1 MSDTFN
7 LLLTQVERKK
17 LKFVKDDFKLKIYEV
32 VNDFFPSLNKEDLK
46 VLQILT
52 TFTVDIISF
61 NYDFNSLDDTYQ
73 KQWMQNN
80 NQDIKGVILL
90 LLPFIDDK
98 NNSFLLKKI
107 KDLNHLLYAYGGNNI
122 PGHILDLEREKIKSS
137 YFEYGNMG
145 IGLIKPA
152 AILKVGGKENLLEL
166 YDKTGNEKLIYT
178 TIHHNFMGLLQTL
191 EIINGKTYINWVN
204 ISPIN
209 LSEYSKST
217 IFKRT
222 VSKLDDLLNGL
233 KSNITN
239 DKTIGSF
246 LSKNLIDYG
255 GLWFGDI
262 YNILRTRFYED
273 AKTIKWLIF
282 AYETSD
288 TNKIYLIQGLNKM
301 FDINKILN
309 SQFNSWEDMSV
320 LEQLNFEN
328 KIVGTLDNLNKNQNI
343 NGKINLDYEILKYT
357 FIYLFSNYSD
367 SRAINNKVSN
377 KFVLNSEQTV
387 QDEEDDFTKKDLEQ
401 IKEISNQDILNC
413 LEYIIKN
420 HLKHLWTFLK
430 EYLNK
435 FEGSAYGKFL
445 ILRDNKGKS
454 ISDTYYYWKPN
465 DTIDITK
472 MNNIKDRLNLKN
484 IYNIAKSLSHNVVK
498 SPGATSKNKDEW
510 TLNDKN
516 YISFNNENKLKF
528 FNRINN
534 LENKNNWI
542 NLKGNFKRQFID
554 YSSGTYDRF
563 IDNILSGFSQGY
575 IYLIFEELIYTG
587 ILNKFTPNLNIT
599 DKQTL
604 PQDTRAM
611 KSQRNQLIKD
621 LFTNNKQWL
630 ESYYY
635 LTNQQFK
642 YLGKMRLDKSKI
654 SNPNNKYDE
663 MIYFDIIPKDHE
675 WPVFYAM
682 DWISQLSFFQ
692 HYIFHQ
698 VMYVTGATGQG
709 KSTQVPKLL
718 LYAMKCIDY
727 KSDGKVIC
735 TQPRVP
741 PTIGNATRISEELGV
756 PIELT
761 INTSTIKMKTDNFY
775 VQFKHQKEAHV
786 SSLEN
791 FNSLKIV
798 TDGTLLA
805 ELQSNPTLK
814 KNFNNKLINSNV
826 YDIVIVDEAHE
837 HNTNMDII
845 IALSKQACYVNN
857 QVRLIVVSATMDD
870 DEPIYRRYFYN
881 INDKLLFPIKYPI
894 AHPFLASIDFLPLPK
909 FMDRRYH
916 ISPPG
921 ATTQYRVDEFYLEF
935 EPIVQNPD
943 NSINE
948 QKTAEN
954 AQTLGYEKIIEICNK
969 SISGEIL
976 FFANGKGEIIKAV
989 KYLNSVLPPGDI
1001 ALPYFAE
1008 MNETYKNIISKINLK
1023 ITTIRNKREKIHEE
1037 WGVDFIED
1045 LSVPLGVY
1053 RRSIIIATNVAE
1065 ASVTIPNLVY
1075 VVDNGYAKVNAFKP
1089 ELSISKLGVEKIS
1102 ESSRVQ
1108 RRGRVGR
1115 IGDGTVYYMYRK
1127 DSRKFIK
1134 PKYKITQDD
1143 VKLTFLKLLGMK
1155 EFEKINVPNKEYYN
1169 KLIVSKLNNPNIF
1182 KTYGTEPDK
1191 THYTQTSGL
1200 NNIIIQNYYIN
1211 NEKPAFIY
1219 FIDKEDYFI
1228 DKENNENN
1236 FMLSEFFMLND
1247 GQIFENVLDM
1257 DGSFYLIHP
1266 FENSIKRNILNNII
1280 EYNKKPS
1287 NSIKPSAFKF
1297 ILNSLQSQS
1306 LIVDANKHLY
1316 NTPANIITPNF
1327 LFVKSELG
1335 AQIGGLELSIS
1346 DAITLI
1352 SASAM
1357 GCLTEVYEIK
1367 IFIEVIGSL
1376 GSLVNPTCT
1385 WKKFKEIYGNIKSDL
1400 IFAHNL
1406 INKLKKNFSDL
1417 FVFNIY
1423 TPHFES
1429 LLKQHYQSINYK
1441 FKKLLSQNII
1451 EAPADYDVNLW
1462 NKLIKL
1468 KNAGNLEKDI
1478 GTVLRTDKSP
1488 LQIISDNI
1496 EKNREKII
1504 EWANRHYFNGELL
1517 INFINKLGEYY
1528 MEMSI
1533 INNNPVLEWAKNFNS
1548 NFSKYLNEYTI
1559 DEKIIRSFLFGKQYQ
1574 FTFRHNHNINLM
1586 QTIMNYDIFIANI
1599 TKNRFG
1605 EEESLVTSPSNFY
1618 FYYNYLEDE
1627 KIMAETK
1634 QAGIKVSWISHINP
1648 EWLVPTF
1655 PLFFNPT
1662 FNDVIMR
1669 FYSNDDSTIEFLNSQ
1684 TFKKISKQI
1693 ANNWNQ
1699 SSNIWDDEKTPI
1711 LREFYRSVTKI
1722 ISYGKT

>member
-7 LLLTQVERKK
+7 LLLTQVEKTK
-17 LKFVKDDFKLKIYEV
+17 LKFVNTEFKNKINVV
-32 VNDFFPSLNKEDLK
+32 VNDFFPNLNKEDLK

-52 TFTVDIISF
+52 TYTVDIISF
-61 NYDFNSLDDTYQ
+61 KYNFKSSDDDYIQ
-73 KQWMQNN
+73 QWMQNN
-80 NQDIKGVILL
+80 NRDIKGVILL

-98 NNSFLLKKI
+98 DNGVLLKKI
-107 KDLNHLLYAYGGNNI
+107 QDLNHLLYAYGGENV
-122 PGHILDLEREKIKSS
+122 PAHILDLEREKIKSS

-152 AILKVGGKENLLEL
+152 QILALSKKEILLEL
-166 YDKTGNEKLIYT
+166 FDKNNNGEKLIYT
-178 TIHHNFMGLLQTL
+178 IIHHNFIGLLQTL

-209 LSEYSKST
+209 LSEYFTST
-217 IFKRT
+217 IFTRT
-222 VSKLDDLLNGL
+222 VSRLNEL
-233 KSNITN
+233 KSNVS
-239 DKTIGSF
+239 DEKTLGKF
-246 LSKNLIDYG
+246 LSSNLINYG

-262 YNILRTRFYED
+262 YNILRTRFYQD
-273 AKTIKWLIF
+273 AKISKWLIF

-309 SQFNSWEDMSV
+309 NQYNSWEDMSII
-320 LEQLNFEN
+320 EQIYFTN
-328 KIVGTLDNLNKNQNI
+328 KINDTIDNLKKTQAI
-343 NGKINLDYEILKYT
+343 NGKITLDYEILKYT
-357 FIYLFSNYSD
+357 FIYLFSNYTHSEQIYHTD
-367 SRAINNKVSN
+367 FD
-377 KFVLNSEQTV
+377 KFVLKSEQT
-387 QDEEDDFTKKDLEQ
+387 QTDEEKDDFSKKDLEK

-413 LEYIIKN
+413 LEYIKLN
-420 HLKHLWTFLK
+420 HLNHLWNFIK
-430 EYLNK
+430 ESLIQ

-445 ILRDNKGKS
+445 ISRNDKEKT
-454 ISDTYYYWKPN
+454 ISTMYYWEPLGN
-465 DTIDITK
+465 IDATERDK
-472 MNNIKDRLNLKN
+472 VRNKLNLKN
-484 IYNIAKSLSHNVVK
+484 IYNIAKSLSH
-498 SPGATSKNKDEW
+498 KNMKEW
-510 TLNDKN
+510 ILNDKN
-516 YISFNNENKLKF
+516 YITFNNENKLSF

-534 LENKNNWI
+534 RENKSNWI
-542 NLKGNFKRQFID
+542 SLKGNLQRQFID
-554 YSSGTYDRF
+554 YSYSYDTV
-563 IDNILSGFSQGY
+563 IDNILTGFSQGY
-575 IYLIFEELIYTG
+575 IYLIFEELICTG

-599 DKQTL
+599 NKQLL
-604 PQDTRAM
+604 PQDTSAM
-611 KSQRNQLIKD
+611 KSQRNQLINM
-621 LFTNNKQWL
+621 LFKNNKQWL
-630 ESYYY
+630 DSYYY

-654 SNPNNKYDE
+654 SNPNDKYDE
-663 MIYFDIIPKDHE
+663 MTYFEIIPKDHE

-682 DWISQLSFFQ
+682 DWISQISFFQ

-727 KSDGKVIC
+727 KSNGKVIC
-735 TQPRVP
+735 TQPRIP
-741 PTIGNATRISEELGV
+741 PTVGNATRISEELGV

-761 INTSTIKMKTDNFY
+761 INTSTVKMKTNNFY
-775 VQFKHQKEAHV
+775 VQFKHQNEAHTI
-786 SSLEN
+786 SSEN
-791 FNSLKIV
+791 INSLKIV

-894 AHPFLASIDFLPLPK
+894 VHPFLGLTKFLPLPK

-921 ATTQYRVDEFYLEF
+921 ATTQYRVDEYYLEY

-943 NSINE
+943 NSVNE

-954 AQTLGYEKIIEICNK
+954 AQKLGYEKIIEICTK
-969 SISGEIL
+969 SVGGEIL
-976 FFANGKGEIIKAV
+976 FFANGKGEILEAV
-989 KYLNSVLPPGDI
+989 KYLNSVLPTGNI

-1008 MNETYKNIISKINLK
+1008 MNETYKNIIGKINLK
-1023 ITTIRNKREKIHEE
+1023 IATIRNRRDRIHEE
-1037 WGVDFIED
+1037 WGVNFIED

-1053 RRSIIIATNVAE
+1053 KRSIIIATNVAE

-1075 VVDNGYAKVNAFKP
+1075 VVDNGYAKVNSFKP
-1089 ELSISKLGVEKIS
+1089 ELSIAKLGVEKIS

-1143 VKLTFLKLLGMK
+1143 VNLTFLKLLGTK
-1155 EFEKINVPNKEYYN
+1155 EYGKINTHNKYYYD
-1169 KLIVSKLNNPNIF
+1169 KLIVSNLKNPNIF
-1182 KTYGTEPDK
+1182 RTYANEPDK
-1191 THYTQTSGL
+1191 NHYMHESDL
-1200 NNIIIQNYYIN
+1200 DKIIMQNYYLN
-1211 NEKPAFIY
+1211 NEKPSLIY
-1219 FIDKEDYFI
+1219 FFDKDDYIIDSND
-1228 DKENNENN
+1228 NENN
-1236 FMLSEFFMLND
+1236 LMFGEFFMFND

-1257 DGSFYLIHP
+1257 TGSFYLIHP
-1266 FENSIKRNILNNII
+1266 FENSIKRNVLNDII
-1280 EYNKKPS
+1280 EFNKKPG
-1287 NSIKPSAFKF
+1287 NNIKPSAFKF

-1306 LIVDANKHLY
+1306 LIVDANNHLY
-1316 NTPANIITPNF
+1316 NTPSNIITPDF

-1335 AQIGGLELSIS
+1335 AQVCGLEFTIA

-1367 IFIEVIGSL
+1367 IFIEVVGSL
-1376 GSLVNPTCT
+1376 SSLVNKNCT
-1385 WKKFKEIYGNIKSDL
+1385 WKKFREIYGNINSDL
-1400 IFAHNL
+1400 IFAYNV
-1406 INKLKKNFSDL
+1406 IKKLKKNFAHL
-1417 FVFNIY
+1417 YVFNMF

-1429 LLKQHYQSINYK
+1429 LLKQHYQSVLDK
-1441 FKKLLSQNII
+1441 FKLLSENFK
-1451 EAPADYDVNLW
+1451 EPPSGYDVDLW
-1462 NKLIKL
+1462 NKLIKQ
-1468 KNAGNLEKDI
+1468 KNAGTLEKDI
-1478 GTVLRTDKSP
+1478 ETTLRTDKST
-1488 LQIISDNI
+1488 LQIII
-1496 EKNREKII
+1496 ENVLRNSNSIE
-1504 EWANRHYFNGELL
+1504 EWADRHYFNGNIL
-1517 INFINKLGEYY
+1517 INFIIKLGEYNL
-1528 MEMSI
+1528 EKQI
-1533 INNNPVLEWAKNFNS
+1533 LNNNPVLEWGKNFNS
-1548 NFSKYLNEYTI
+1548 NYSKYLTEHTI
-1559 DEKIIRSFLFGKQYQ
+1559 DEKIIRAFLFGKQYQ
-1574 FTFRHNHNINLM
+1574 FTFKHNHNNNLV
-1586 QTIMNYDIFIANI
+1586 QTIMNYDVFISNI

-1605 EEESLVTSPSNFY
+1605 EEETLVKLPSNFY
-1618 FYYNYLEDE
+1618 FYYNYKEDE
-1627 KIMAETK
+1627 KIKMKTN
-1634 QAGIKVSWISHINP
+1634 QTGIKVSWISHINA

-1662 FNDVIMR
+1662 FNDVILR
-1669 FYSNDDSTIEFLNSQ
+1669 ISSNDESTIEFINSQ

-1693 ANNWNQ
+1693 GNSWNQ
-1699 SSNIWDDEKTPI
+1699 NCNIWDDENTPI
-1711 LREFYRSVTKI
+1711 LRDFYRNVTKI
-1722 ISYGKT
+1722 ISYGKN

>member
-7 LLLTQVERKK
+7 LLLTQVEKTK
-17 LKFVKDDFKLKIYEV
+17 LKFVNQEFKNKIYEV
-32 VNDFFPSLNKEDLK
+32 VNDFFPNLNKEDLK
-46 VLQILT
+46 VLQVLS

-61 NYDFNSLDDTYQ
+61 KYNFEIADENYLQ
-73 KQWMQNN
+73 QWQQNN
-80 NQDIKGVILL
+80 NRDIKGVILL

-98 NNSFLLKKI
+98 DNGFLLKKI
-107 KDLNHLLYAYGGNNI
+107 RDLNYLLYAFGGENI
-122 PGHILDLEREKIKSS
+122 PMHILNLEREKIKSS

-145 IGLIKPA
+145 IGLIKPVQV
-152 AILKVGGKENLLEL
+152 LEKLGSESLLEL
-166 YDKTGNEKLIYT
+166 YNKSNNEKLIYT
-178 TIHHNFMGLLQTL
+178 VIHHNFIGLLQTL

-209 LSEYSKST
+209 LSEYFTST

-222 VSKLDDLLNGL
+222 INRLDEL
-233 KSNITN
+233 KSNIS
-239 DKTIGSF
+239 DERILSKF

-273 AKTIKWLIF
+273 AKISKWLIF

-301 FDINKILN
+301 FNINKIIN
-309 SQFNSWEDMSV
+309 SQFNSWEDMIDV
-320 LEQLNFEN
+320 EKVYFEN
-328 KIVGTLDNLNKNQNI
+328 KIINVLDNLKQNQPI
-343 NGKINLDYEILKYT
+343 NEKIKLDYEILKYT
-357 FIYLFSNYSD
+357 FIYLFSNYS
-367 SRAINNKVSN
+367 NKEEIYDKVWD
-377 KFVLNSEQTV
+377 KFVLKSE
-387 QDEEDDFTKKDLEQ
+387 QDEETDDFTKSDLKK
-401 IKEISNQDILNC
+401 IKEISNQDILDC
-413 LEYIIKN
+413 LNYINQNKIN
-420 HLKHLWTFLK
+420 HLWNFLK
-430 EYLNK
+430 ESLNL
-435 FEGSAYGKFL
+435 FEGTAYSKFL
-445 ILRDNKGKS
+445 ISRNANGKS
-454 ISDTYYYWKPN
+454 ITNMYYWQPIG
-465 DTIDITK
+465 TIDDSERDK
-472 MNNIKDRLNLKN
+472 IKNKLNLKN
-484 IYNIAKSLSHNVVK
+484 IYNIAKSLSHK
-498 SPGATSKNKDEW
+498 STKEW
-510 TLNDKN
+510 IANDKN

-542 NLKGNFKRQFID
+542 SLKGNLQRQFID
-554 YSSGTYDRF
+554 YSYSYNTL
-563 IDNILSGFSQGY
+563 IDNILLGFSQGY
-575 IYLIFEELIYTG
+575 IYLIFEELICTG

-599 DKQTL
+599 NKQLL
-604 PQDTRAM
+604 PQDTGAM
-611 KSQRNQLIKD
+611 KSRRNQLIKS
-621 LFTNNKQWL
+621 LFDNNKQWL

-682 DWISQLSFFQ
+682 DWISQISFFQ

-741 PTIGNATRISEELGV
+741 PTVGNATRISDELGI

-761 INTSTIKMKTDNFY
+761 INTSTVKMKTDNFY
-775 VQFKHQKEAHV
+775 VQFKHQKEEHTV
-786 SSLEN
+786 SGAN

-894 AHPFLASIDFLPLPK
+894 SHPFLMSTNFLPLPK

-921 ATTQYRVDEFYLEF
+921 ATTQYRVDEYYLEY
-935 EPIVQNPD
+935 EPIVQNTD
-943 NSINE
+943 NSINN

-954 AQTLGYEKIIEICNK
+954 AQKLGYEKIIEICNK
-969 SISGEIL
+969 SVSGEIL
-976 FFANGKGEIIKAV
+976 FFANGKGEILEAV
-989 KYLNSVLPPGDI
+989 RYLNSVLPIGNI

-1023 ITTIRNKREKIHEE
+1023 ISTIRNKRDRIHEE
-1037 WGVDFIED
+1037 WGIDFVED

-1053 RRSIIIATNVAE
+1053 KRSIIIATNVAE

-1075 VVDNGYAKVNAFKP
+1075 VVDNGYAKVNTFKP
-1089 ELSISKLGVEKIS
+1089 ELSVSKLGVEKIS

-1115 IGDGTVYYMYRK
+1115 VGDGTVYYMYKK

-1143 VKLTFLKLLGMK
+1143 VNLTFLTLLGTK
-1155 EFEKINVPNKEYYN
+1155 EFDKINISNKNYYD
-1169 KLIVSKLNNPNIF
+1169 KLIVSNLKNPNIF
-1182 KTYGTEPDK
+1182 KTYGIKSDNN
-1191 THYTQTSGL
+1191 HYVESSGL
-1200 NNIIIQNYYIN
+1200 NNIIIQNYYLN
-1211 NEKPAFIY
+1211 NEIPASIY
-1219 FIDKEDYFI
+1219 FLDKGDYAIDI
-1228 DKENNENN
+1228 DNNENN
-1236 FMLSEFFMLND
+1236 LMFSEFFMFSD

-1257 DGSFYLIHP
+1257 TGSFYLIHP
-1266 FENSIKRNILNNII
+1266 FENSIKRNVLNDII
-1280 EYNKKPS
+1280 EFNTKPS
-1287 NSIKPSAFKF
+1287 NNIKPSAFKF

-1306 LIVDANKHLY
+1306 LIIDANKHLY
-1316 NTPANIITPNF
+1316 NTPTNIITPDF

-1335 AQIGGLELSIS
+1335 AQLCGLEHTIS

-1367 IFIEVIGSL
+1367 IFIEVVGSL
-1376 GSLVNPTCT
+1376 GSLVNQNCT
-1385 WKKFKEIYGNIKSDL
+1385 WKKFRATYGNINSDL
-1400 IFAHNL
+1400 VFAYN
-1406 INKLKKNFSDL
+1406 IIKKLKKNFSDL

-1429 LLKQHYQSINYK
+1429 LLVQHYQSILNK
-1441 FKKLLSQNII
+1441 FKQFLIQGFTEPPGN
-1451 EAPADYDVNLW
+1451 YDVNLW

-1468 KNAGNLEKDI
+1468 KKTGTLEKDI
-1478 GTVLRTDKSP
+1478 GSTLRTDKSTY
-1488 LQIISDNI
+1488 QIIFDNVD
-1496 EKNREKII
+1496 KNKEKII
-1504 EWANRHYFNGELL
+1504 EWANRNYFNGELL
-1517 INFINKLGEYY
+1517 IKFINKLGEYY
-1528 MEMSI
+1528 LEKSI
-1533 INNNPVLEWAKNFNS
+1533 INNNPVLEWAQNFNS
-1548 NFSKYLNEYTI
+1548 NFSKYLNDYTI

-1574 FTFRHNHNINLM
+1574 FTFRHNHNHNLI

-1605 EEESLVTSPSNFY
+1605 EEESLVKLPSNFY

-1627 KIMAETK
+1627 KIKMETN
-1634 QAGIKVSWISHINP
+1634 QTGIKVSWISHINP
-1648 EWLVPTF
+1648 EWLVPAF
-1655 PLFFNPT
+1655 PIFFSPT
-1662 FNDVIMR
+1662 FNDIIMR
-1669 FYSNDDSTIEFLNSQ
+1669 ISSDDNSTIEFINSQ
-1684 TFKKISKQI
+1684 TFKKIAKQI
-1693 ANNWNQ
+1693 ANSWNQ
-1699 SSNIWDDEKTPI
+1699 NYNIWDDEKTPI
-1711 LREFYRSVTKI
+1711 LREFYRNVTKI
-1722 ISYGKT
+1722 ISYGTI

>member
-1 MSDTFN
+1 MSNNFN
-7 LLLTQVERKK
+7 LLLQQVEKTK
-17 LKFVKDDFKLKIYEV
+17 LKFVKDDFKIKINEV
-32 VNDFFPSLNKEDLK
+32 VSDFFPNLIKEDLK
-46 VLQILT
+46 VLQVLT
-52 TFTVDIISF
+52 TFIVDIISF
-61 NYDFNSLDDTYQ
+61 NNDFKDLDDTYQ
-73 KQWMQNN
+73 KQWLQNN
-80 NQDIKGVILL
+80 NQDIKGIILL

-107 KDLNHLLYAYGGNNI
+107 KDLNHLLYAYSSENI

-145 IGLIKPA
+145 IGLIKPVE
-152 AILKVGGKENLLEL
+152 ILKASGKENLLEL
-166 YDKTGNEKLIYT
+166 YDKTDKLIYT
-178 TIHHNFMGLLQTL
+178 IIHHNFIGLLQTL

-209 LSEYSKST
+209 LSEYSKSS
-217 IFKRT
+217 IFTRT
-222 VSKLDDLLNGL
+222 VAKLNNLLNGL

-239 DKTIGSF
+239 EKTLSSF

-273 AKTIKWLIF
+273 AKRIKWLIF

-288 TNKIYLIQGLNKM
+288 VNKIYLIQGLNKM
-301 FDINKILN
+301 FDINKLIN

-320 LEQLNFEN
+320 LDQLYFEN
-328 KIVGTLDNLNKNQNI
+328 KITNVLDNLTKNKAI
-343 NGKINLDYEILKYT
+343 NEKIKLDYEILKYT
-357 FIYLFSNYSD
+357 FIYLFSNYS
-367 SRAINNKVSN
+367 NKGQIYDIAWD
-377 KFVLNSEQTV
+377 KFVLNSQQTEQY
-387 QDEEDDFTKKDLEQ
+387 DDSESDDFTKKDLQ
-401 IKEISNQDILNC
+401 KIKEINNQDILNC
-413 LEYIIKN
+413 LVYINKN
-420 HLKHLWTFLK
+420 HSKHLWNFLK
-430 EYLNK
+430 ESLIQ
-435 FEGSAYGKFL
+435 FEASAYSKFL
-445 ILRDNKGKS
+445 ILRDDKGQT
-454 ISDTYYYWKPN
+454 ISNMYYWQPTGTIN
-465 DTIDITK
+465 DNERDK
-472 MNNIKDRLNLKN
+472 IKNKLNLKN
-484 IYNIAKSLSHNVVK
+484 IYNIAKSLSHN
-498 SPGATSKNKDEW
+498 NKGENKW
-510 TLNDKN
+510 ILNDRN
-516 YISFNNENKLKF
+516 YISFNNENKLNF

-534 LENKNNWI
+534 LEKKNNWI
-542 NLKGNFKRQFID
+542 NLKGNLQRQFID
-554 YSSGTYDRF
+554 YSYSYDTI
-563 IDNILSGFSQGY
+563 IDNMLLGFSQGY

-599 DKQTL
+599 DKQSL
-604 PQDTRAM
+604 PQNTVAM
-611 KSQRNQLIKD
+611 KSKRNQLIKA
-621 LFTNNKQWL
+621 LFDTNKQWL

-663 MIYFDIIPKDHE
+663 MTYFDIIPKDHE

-682 DWISQLSFFQ
+682 DWISQISFFQ

-735 TQPRVP
+735 TQPRIP
-741 PTIGNATRISEELGV
+741 PTVGNATRISEELGV
-756 PIELT
+756 PVELT
-761 INTSTIKMKTDNFY
+761 INTSTVKMKTNNFY
-775 VQFKHQKEAHV
+775 VQFKHQYETHA
-786 SSLEN
+786 LPGAN

-814 KNFNNKLINSNV
+814 KNFNDKLINSNV

-881 INDKLLFPIKYPI
+881 INDKLLFPLKYPI
-894 AHPFLASIDFLPLPK
+894 AHPFLGSTDFLPLPK

-921 ATTQYRVDEFYLEF
+921 ATTQYQVDEYYLEY

-943 NSINE
+943 NSVND

-954 AQTLGYEKIIEICNK
+954 TQKLGYEKIIEICNK
-969 SISGEIL
+969 SVSGEIL
-976 FFANGKGEIIKAV
+976 FFANGKAEILQAV

-1023 ITTIRNKREKIHEE
+1023 IATIRNKRDRIHEE
-1037 WGVDFIED
+1037 WGVNFIED

-1053 RRSIIIATNVAE
+1053 KRSIIIATNVAE

-1075 VVDNGYAKVNAFKP
+1075 VVDNGYAKVNTFKP
-1089 ELSISKLGVEKIS
+1089 ELSVSKLGVEKIS

-1115 IGDGTVYYMYRK
+1115 IGDGTVYYMYLK

-1143 VKLTFLKLLGMK
+1143 IKLTFLQLLGTK
-1155 EFEKINVPNKEYYN
+1155 EFNKITVRNEYYFD
-1169 KLIVSKLNNPNIF
+1169 KLIVSNLRNPNIYR
-1182 KTYGTEPDK
+1182 TYGSEPDK
-1191 THYTQTSGL
+1191 NHYTQSSGL
-1200 NNIIIQNYYIN
+1200 NNIIMQNYYLN
-1211 NEKPAFIY
+1211 NEKPSFIY
-1219 FIDKEDYFI
+1219 FLDKGDYIIDG
-1228 DKENNENN
+1228 ENNENN
-1236 FMLSEFFMLND
+1236 FMFSEFFMFND

-1257 DGSFYLIHP
+1257 TGVFYLIHP

-1280 EYNKKPS
+1280 EFNKKPS
-1287 NSIKPSAFKF
+1287 NNIKPSAFKF

-1335 AQIGGLELSIS
+1335 AQISGLEVSIS
-1346 DAITLI
+1346 DAVTLI

-1376 GSLVNPTCT
+1376 GSLVNSNCT
-1385 WKKFKEIYGNIKSDL
+1385 WKKFRETYGNIKSDL
-1400 IFAHNL
+1400 IFAYNV
-1406 INKLKKNFSDL
+1406 INKLKKNFPDL
-1417 FVFNIY
+1417 FVFKIY

-1429 LLKQHYQSINYK
+1429 LLKQHYQSVLYI
-1441 FKKLLSQNII
+1441 FKKLLSQNLTEPPENFDIK
-1451 EAPADYDVNLW
+1451 LW

-1468 KNAGNLEKDI
+1468 KNAGTLEKDI
-1478 GTVLRTDKSP
+1478 ESILRTDKSS
-1488 LQIISDNI
+1488 LQIIINNV
-1496 EKNREKII
+1496 EKNKEKII
-1504 EWANRHYFNGELL
+1504 EWANRQYFNGELL

-1528 MEMSI
+1528 LEMSI

-1548 NFSKYLNEYTI
+1548 NFYKYLNEYTI
-1559 DEKIIRSFLFGKQYQ
+1559 DEKIIRSFLFGRQYQ

-1605 EEESLVTSPSNFY
+1605 EEESLVTLPSNFY

-1627 KIMAETK
+1627 KIMIETKQK

-1669 FYSNDDSTIEFLNSQ
+1669 ISSNDDSTIEFLNSQ
-1684 TFKKISKQI
+1684 TFKKIAKQI
-1693 ANNWNQ
+1693 ANSWNQ

-1711 LREFYRSVTKI
+1711 LREFYRNVTKI